1 MNKLNQIKNN
11 FSQSISVKIV
21 VVTILVLLLLIPIGM
36 IKSLITER
44 QVYREEALQD
54 IQEKWG
60 KSQKVAG
67 PILTI
72 PVQQIKLIDEKERIY
87 NYLLHILPDDL
98 NYEVKIT
105 PEIRYRGMYK
115 VVVYEANLDISGNF
129 PNMNELAEN
138 YSNYT
143 FKWNEA
149 YMTIGVPD
157 MKGIQNQLEIDLNG
171 KKYGVTPGVKNK
183 DIISTGVAFNT
194 PINTEKFKKK
204 INFKTNLIL
213 KGSKDLQFYP
223 IGKNTYINMESPWEN
238 PSFKGNFLPEDRNNS
253 ENGFNAYWK
262 VLNLNR
268 NYPQNWIGDTYTIEN
283 STFGVELLLP
293 IDHYQKSMRSAK
305 YALMFI
311 FLTFICFLFFEILN
325 NKRIHPIQ
333 YLLVSAGLVIFYIL
347 LLSLSEQIG
356 FNKAYLLAS
365 AGIISLITIYTSSV
379 FRSFKVNAFFAAIL
393 STLYIY
399 LFVILQM
406 QDYALLMGSIGL
418 FIILA
423 LMMYFSRRVNWYKSI
438 DEKSSTEVQT
448 N

>member
-115 VVVYEANLDISGNF
+115 VVVYEANMDISGNF

-325 NKRIHPIQ
+325 NKIIHPIQ

>member
-238 PSFKGNFLPEDRNNS
+238 PSFKGIFLPEDRNNS

>member
-253 ENGFNAYWK
+253 ENGFNAYCIDGCGEP
-262 VLNLNR
+262 L
-268 NYPQNWIGDTYTIEN
+268 YPARKSGGVAIANGTK
-283 STFGVELLLP
+283 FGAVEISWRRCAHG
-293 IDHYQKSMRSAK
+293 ID
-305 YALMFI
+305 L
-311 FLTFICFLFFEILN
+311 
-325 NKRIHPIQ
+325 
-333 YLLVSAGLVIFYIL
+333 
-347 LLSLSEQIG
+347 
-356 FNKAYLLAS
+356 
-365 AGIISLITIYTSSV
+365 
-379 FRSFKVNAFFAAIL
+379 
-393 STLYIY
+393 
-399 LFVILQM
+399 
-406 QDYALLMGSIGL
+406 
-418 FIILA
+418 
-423 LMMYFSRRVNWYKSI
+423 
-438 DEKSSTEVQT
+438 
-448 N
+448 

>member
-1 MNKLNQIKNN
+1 MKNFNQIKNN

-44 QVYREEALQD
+44 QVYRKEALQD

-67 PILTI
+67 PFLTI

-98 NYEVKIT
+98 NYEVKVT

-115 VVVYEANLDISGNF
+115 VVVYEANLDIAGNF
-129 PNMNELAEN
+129 PNMNELAET
-138 YSNYT
+138 YSKYT
-143 FKWNEA
+143 FKWDEA

-157 MKGIQNQLEIDLNG
+157 MKGIQNQIEIDLNG
-171 KKYGVTPGVKNK
+171 KKHAVTPGVKNT

-194 PINTEKFKKK
+194 PFHTEDLKKK
-204 INFKTNLIL
+204 IIFKTNLIL

-223 IGKNTYINMESPWEN
+223 IGKNTNIDMQSPWEN
-238 PSFKGNFLPEDRNNS
+238 PSFKGNFLPEDRNIS
-253 ENGFNAYWK
+253 EKGFTANWK

-268 NYPQNWIGDTYTIEN
+268 NYPQTWIGDKYSIEN
-283 STFGVELLLP
+283 SRFGVELLLP

-325 NKRIHPIQ
+325 NKKIHPIQ

-365 AGIISLITIYTSSV
+365 AGIISLISVYTSSV
-379 FRSFKVNAFFAAIL
+379 FRSIKVNAFFAAIL

-418 FIILA
+418 FIILG
-423 LMMYFSRRVNWYKSI
+423 LMMYFSREVNWYRSI
-438 DEKSSTEVQT
+438 TK
-448 N
+448 NGGF

>member
-54 IQEKWG
+54 IQDKWG

-72 PVQQIKLIDEKERIY
+72 PVQQIKLIDSKERIY

-98 NYEVKIT
+98 NYEVKVT

-129 PNMNELAEN
+129 PNMNELAVN

-194 PINTEKFKKK
+194 PINTEKLKKK

-238 PSFKGNFLPEDRNNS
+238 PSFKGNFLPENRNIS

-305 YALMFI
+305 YALMLI

-438 DEKSSTEVQT
+438 DEKTSTEVQT